1 MKTVD
6 VLVPDELEA
15 FVESQVAERGLKSA
29 SDYFVSLAEAER
41 HRTSGAEI
49 EQLLDE
55 AIDGP
60 FSDWTDADVED
71 IRQVGTRLIAM
82 RKRKQA

>member
-6 VLVPDELEA
+6 VQVPDELEA
-15 FVESQVAERGLKSA
+15 FVELQVAERGLRNA
-29 SDYFVSLAEAER
+29 SDYFVSLAEADR
-41 HRTSGAEI
+41 HRTSDSEI

-60 FSDWTDADVED
+60 FSDWTESDVED
-71 IRQVGTRLIAM
+71 IRQVGTRLIEM